1 MVDRLAHRADQQLST
16 SVQQLSTS
24 VLSWASQASLVL
36 VRMLCPGA
44 DHDKPGNRGS
54 QPTQADDECSG
65 TAATSGHKTGQP
77 SLHTLTNT
85 LCHRCIPSQKL
96 SVTGTHQAVHQIT
109 AVRQPT
115 WSSQA
120 WVVDCAAS
128 GSSLMACSSC
138 ATAELEMVAWK
149 GATGHKEK
157 SEPSEHTKST
167 WSIAQLGS
175 ECQHEAMPLMC
186 SLNGRWHDKLYTV

>member
-1 MVDRLAHRADQQLST
+1 MCAC
-16 SVQQLSTS
+16 S
-24 VLSWASQASLVL
+24 VLVL
-36 VRMLCPGA
+36 ILTNQGTEVCNHLRQMMSVVA
-44 DHDKPGNRGS
+44 R
-54 QPTQADDECSG
+54 QPPRVT
-65 TAATSGHKTGQP
+65 KTGQP
-77 SLHTLTNT
+77 LLHTLTNT
-85 LCHRCIPSQKL
+85 LSHRCIPSQKS
-96 SVTGTHQAVHQIT
+96 SVTGAHQAVLQIT

-115 WSSQA
+115 WSTQA

-138 ATAELEMVAWK
+138 ATAELVMVAWK

-167 WSIAQLGS
+167 WSIAQQGS
-175 ECQHEAMPLMC
+175 ECQHEAMPWMC